1 MAGKLDSI
9 AHAAAI
15 AKIGEAAEHESE
27 VFRHLDEIVKGAA
40 FKGSP
45 RSQAFLIHVVEK
57 ALHGDSA
64 DLRERS
70 IGIALFERPAAYD
83 TADDAIV
90 RVTASDVRKRLLQH
104 YGNVG
109 AESKIR
115 IGLPPGSYVPEF
127 SFSLSPTL
135 SPPESPTTVDPAGNP
150 TVEQRPATDIR
161 PGWRMAASIA
171 LLVLLLVGA
180 SWWTLGQ
187 RSG

>member
-27 VFRHLDEIVKGAA
+27 VFRHLDETVKGAA

-104 YGNVG
+104 YGNV
-109 AESKIR
+109 AVAKIR
-115 IGLPPGSYVPEF
+115 IGLPPGS
-127 SFSLSPTL
+127 
-135 SPPESPTTVDPAGNP
+135 
-150 TVEQRPATDIR
+150 
-161 PGWRMAASIA
+161 
-171 LLVLLLVGA
+171 
-180 SWWTLGQ
+180 
-187 RSG
+187 